1 MRSIRGSAP
10 AEAPCCCA
18 WPATDWRWIRHAGLD
33 RAGVRTAAARPLD
46 PARVAGRRA
55 VRAGRH
61 RRHGRGAAGGLRL
74 PRPRALGG
82 AAGRALHVFGGG
94 HRCAVGRPPG
104 TGRQVDGSGR
114 LRRHH
119 RLAGRH
125 PGLPRRQPLR
135 VRGGHRG
142 LDRGADPGGRGP
154 HGHALRLLPR
164 ERALGRDRAGRV
176 AGRGHLGAV
185 VALVSLGLPL
195 FSTSPRVAVATL
207 WLDAALLFSW
217 SEPRRRRA
225 RLLAGRA
232 ARVPARRGRG
242 AAGGLSLLGTRA
254 RAGQRAPLLL
264 GGATALLLLGFWHAR
279 QSQAYTYVARAL
291 LRGGAL
297 ALFAT
302 RGLDAAGWFLLACAR
317 HLSASRWHT
326 GAGGD
331 LADGHSRAG
340 QAGRVV
346 VGGQVSHQG
355 GHAVGRLEA
364 GQGLLQQRGLAGARA
379 GDEAHHP
386 YAGGVEALAQRARQQ
401 VVLAQDA
408 FAASTIR
415 GCIVPDLQRRQLQLA
430 SLRPAPRRTAGPAAG
445 AAPPPAPRPASPAS
459 RWPSRPAI
467 AMESSCTVSAPRR
480 RPASL
485 RSGRRP
491 RPAPCR
497 PSPAWPRRRPGGAG
511 RTP

>member
-94 HRCAVGRPPG
+94 HRGAVGRPPG

-225 RLLAGRA
+225 RAGGPRCARPCPSRSGCCWWVIPSGHSCASGPTCTSSTRRRHGVAA
-232 ARVPARRGRG
+232 ARFLARTPEP
-242 AAGGLSLLGTRA
+242 GL
-254 RAGQRAPLLL
+254 
-264 GGATALLLLGFWHAR
+264 
-279 QSQAYTYVARAL
+279 
-291 LRGGAL
+291 
-297 ALFAT
+297 
-302 RGLDAAGWFLLACAR
+302 
-317 HLSASRWHT
+317 HL
-326 GAGGD
+326 
-331 LADGHSRAG
+331 
-340 QAGRVV
+340 
-346 VGGQVSHQG
+346 
-355 GHAVGRLEA
+355 
-364 GQGLLQQRGLAGARA
+364 
-379 GDEAHHP
+379 
-386 YAGGVEALAQRARQQ
+386 
-401 VVLAQDA
+401 
-408 FAASTIR
+408 
-415 GCIVPDLQRRQLQLA
+415 
-430 SLRPAPRRTAGPAAG
+430 
-445 AAPPPAPRPASPAS
+445 
-459 RWPSRPAI
+459 
-467 AMESSCTVSAPRR
+467 
-480 RPASL
+480 
-485 RSGRRP
+485 RRP
-491 RPAPCR
+491 RAAQGRSAGPVR
-497 PSPAWPRRRPGGAG
+497 DAWAGRRRLVPPGLRA
-511 RTP
+511 TPLRFQVAHGCRW